1 VAGNGFRLC
10 ALVCATPGQAEDVM
24 REAKPYRQY
33 AAECRRLAATMS
45 GSNKET
51 LLKMATVWDERA
63 DEAESAD
70 KTADRDVGKPR
81 S

>member
-1 VAGNGFRLC
+1 
-10 ALVCATPGQAEDVM
+10 M
-24 REAKPYRQY
+24 RDAKTYRQY

-51 LLKMATVWDERA
+51 LLKMASVWDERA

-70 KTADRDVGKPR
+70 KTPPNG